1 MAYTKLTTTKCKHC
15 KQEFDVSDKPAG
27 WMANHSRWCDE
38 NPKRKEYADKLKH
51 ARSCIT
57 EEARQRN
64 NEAIKKAHADG
75 KYEGSAKKAV
85 ETRRKNGTLRHTE
98 EAKKKMSEIALKQ
111 THRRL
116 RKGCIEYKGVLLDSS
131 WELELAKRLDELN
144 VEWVRPDP
152 IPWIDDEGITHN
164 YFPDFYLP
172 EQDLYLD
179 PKNSQAIKVQQK
191 KLDCLL
197 TQYNNVVIIDSLEKC
212 KQYETQN

>member
-1 MAYTKLTTTKCKHC
+1 MSVCKHC
-15 KQEFDVSDKPAG
+15 KKEFEKKDI
-27 WMANHSRWCDE
+27 ANHSRWCNL
-38 NPKRKEYADKLKH
+38 NPKRSQYNKDLTK
-51 ARSCIT
+51 AR
-57 EEARQRN
+57 AAKRN
-64 NEAIKKAHADG
+64 FKNQYSYGAECS
-75 KYEGSAKKAV
+75 E
-85 ETRRKNGTLRHTE
+85 ETRKKISESNKGKLHTE

-191 KLDCLL
+191 KLDCIL

-212 KQYETQN
+212 KQYETQS